1 MICDVNVL
9 MEEFLKY
16 GKLFIVKFVFDLLIM
31 LGLQYVQVG
40 KVNEV
45 LLLYWIMYDYVSQ
58 EDLEK
63 YFQILMNLG
72 CLYICIVGE
81 ML

>member
-1 MICDVNVL
+1 MNVL

-45 LLLYWIMYDYVSQ
+45 LLLYWIMYDYVCQ

-72 CLYICIVGE
+72 CLYNCIVGE

>member
-72 CLYICIVGE
+72 CLYNCIVGE